1 MTPSTISNTLKKT
14 KLFFGI
20 DDNILDDFIKNASIK
35 TYPKGTVLF
44 LHTDK
49 ADYFYIII
57 SGWLKLYRETLDG
70 HEAIIDILNDNHIFG
85 ETSLF
90 NNMVYS
96 ETAETI
102 EDTEIIKI
110 PINILNK
117 DITNNP
123 QIALKMLHLM
133 SHFRKQQDTEL
144 EHRNTQNAPQ
154 RIGCFLLRLCKPDVT
169 DSVVLYLP
177 YDKNLVASRLGM
189 QPETFSRALN
199 KLKEKTDI
207 TINGA
212 TITIHSVEK
221 IIHFSCS
228 ACSSNF
234 PCQDLS

>member
-1 MTPSTISNTLKKT
+1 MTPSTTSNTLKKT

-20 DDNILDDFIKNASIK
+20 DDNILDDFIKNASTK

-90 NNMVYS
+90 SDMIYS

-110 PINILNK
+110 PLSILNRH
-117 DITNNP
+117 ITENP
-123 QIALKMLHLM
+123 HIAFKMLQVM
-133 SHFRKQQDTEL
+133 SDFRKQQDTEL
-144 EHRNTQNAPQ
+144 EHRNTQTAPQ
-154 RIGCFLLRLCKPDVT
+154 RIGCFLLRLCKPDAV
-169 DSVVLYLP
+169 SPVVLHLP

-189 QPETFSRALN
+189 QPETFSRALS
-199 KLKEKTDI
+199 KLKEKTNI
-207 TINGA
+207 SINGA
-212 TITIHSVEK
+212 TILIPSIEK
-221 IIHFSCS
+221 ITHFS
-228 ACSSNF
+228 
-234 PCQDLS
+234 